1 MDRSSDTIIAM
12 RRVSK
17 AFGPAQIL
25 REVSVDIEAGKTT
38 AIIGPSGVG
47 KSVTLKLIVGLMQPD
62 HGEIHYKN
70 QRVDHWP
77 EVRLNQVRTEFGF
90 LFQMG
95 ALFDSL
101 TVGQN
106 VMFPMAEHST
116 MSPNQRRWRCAE
128 VLERVDMAGAE
139 DRMPAGLS
147 GGERKRVGLARAI
160 ALEPNVIFYDE
171 PTTGL
176 DPVRSDEISD
186 LIVRLQRELNITSL
200 VVTHDMASARK
211 IADRILMLYDGRW
224 AADASPDELDRIDD
238 PLVRDFILG
247 RGGAFDRSQAAHSP
261 VDQPS

>member
-1 MDRSSDTIIAM
+1 MDRSTDTIIAM
-12 RRVSK
+12 RQVSK
-17 AFGPAQIL
+17 AFGPARIL
-25 REVSVDIEAGKTT
+25 REVSIDIEAGRTT

-62 HGEIHYKN
+62 AGEVYYKN
-70 QRVDHWP
+70 QRIDHWP

-101 TVGQN
+101 NVGQN
-106 VMFPMAEHST
+106 IEFPMVEHST
-116 MSPNQRRWRCAE
+116 MTPAQRRRRCAE

-139 DRMPAGLS
+139 DRMSAGLS

-160 ALEPNVIFYDE
+160 ALQPEVIFYDE

-186 LIVRLQRELNITSL
+186 LILRLQHELNITSL
-200 VVTHDMASARK
+200 VVTHDMTSARK

-224 AADASPDELDRIDD
+224 VADASPENLDQIDD
-238 PLVRDFILG
+238 PLVYDFIHG
-247 RGGAFDRSQAAHSP
+247 RGGAFDRSESANSQ
-261 VDQPS
+261 